1 MKPVFAFQGLP
12 IGLKEEKEK
21 LYIINKKRE
30 KQSNVIVK

>member
-21 LYIINKKRE
+21 LYIINKKGKNNE
-30 KQSNVIVK
+30 MSL